1 LKEGIRV
8 VVANNKLKAVTVL
21 LRASQAI
28 QEVLKKNIALH
39 GLNQTEFA
47 VLELLYHKGD
57 QPIQIIGKKI
67 LISSGSITY
76 VVDKLEQKNF
86 AIRKAC
92 PTDRRVTFAAI
103 TSEGKTFM
111 DQHFPKHEAKIEEI
125 FEQLSEDEIND
136 TIELLKRIGHHA
148 AKL

>member
-1 LKEGIRV
+1 M
-8 VVANNKLKAVTVL
+8 VVANNKLKAVTVM

-86 AIRKAC
+86 AIRKEC

-103 TSEGKTFM
+103 TTSGKAFM
-111 DQHFPKHEAKIEEI
+111 DEHFPKHETKIEEI
-125 FEQLSEDEIND
+125 FEQLSEDDIND

>member
-1 LKEGIRV
+1 MKEGKRMV
-8 VVANNKLKAVTVL
+8 SANNKLKAVTVMI
-21 LRASQAI
+21 RASQAV

-76 VVDKLEQKNF
+76 VIDKLEQKNY

-92 PTDRRVTFAAI
+92 PSDRRVTFAAI
-103 TSEGKTFM
+103 TISGKAFM
-111 DQHFPKHEAKIEEI
+111 DEHFPKHEAKIEEI
-125 FEQLSEDEIND
+125 FEQLSDEDIND
-136 TIELLKRIGHHA
+136 TIELLKRIGLHA
-148 AKL
+148 ATL

>member
-1 LKEGIRV
+1 MV
-8 VVANNKLKAVTVL
+8 SANNKLKAVTVM

-28 QEVLKKNIALH
+28 QEVLKKNTASH
-39 GLNQTEFA
+39 GLNLTEFA

-76 VVDKLEQKNF
+76 VIDKLEQKGF
-86 AIRKAC
+86 AVRKAC
-92 PTDRRVTFAAI
+92 PTDRRVTFATI
-103 TSEGKTFM
+103 TSSGKAFM
-111 DQHFPKHEAKIEEI
+111 DEYFPKHEAKIEEI
-125 FEQLSEDEIND
+125 FEQLSEEEIND

-148 AKL
+148 ANV

>member
-1 LKEGIRV
+1 MKEGIRV
-8 VVANNKLKAVTVL
+8 VVANNKLKAVTVM

-103 TSEGKTFM
+103 TSAGKAFM
-111 DQHFPKHEAKIEEI
+111 DEHFPKHEAKIEEI
-125 FEQLSEDEIND
+125 FEQLSEDDINH

>member
-1 LKEGIRV
+1 MV
-8 VVANNKLKAVTVL
+8 PANNKLKAVTVM

-28 QEVLKKNIALH
+28 QEVLKKNVATQ
-39 GLNQTEFA
+39 GLNLTEFA

-76 VVDKLEQKNF
+76 VIDKLEQKNY

-92 PTDRRVTFAAI
+92 PNDRRVTFAAI
-103 TSEGKTFM
+103 TTSGKAFM
-111 DQHFPKHEAKIEEI
+111 DQHFPQHEAKIEEI
-125 FEQLSEDEIND
+125 FEELSDEDIND
-136 TIELLKRIGHHA
+136 TIELLKRIGHQA

>member
-1 LKEGIRV
+1 MV
-8 VVANNKLKAVTVL
+8 SANNNLKAVTVM

-28 QEVLKKNIALH
+28 QEVLKKNAASH
-39 GLNQTEFA
+39 GLNLTEFA

-76 VVDKLEQKNF
+76 VIDKLEQKDF
-86 AIRKAC
+86 AMRKAC
-92 PTDRRVTFAAI
+92 PTDRRVTFATI
-103 TSEGKTFM
+103 TSSGKAFM
-111 DQHFPKHEAKIEEI
+111 DEYFPKHEAKIEEI
-125 FEQLSEDEIND
+125 FEQLSEEEIND

-148 AKL
+148 ANV